1 MTYKLTK
8 QEGEHY
14 DRSVRVSDCTIGR
27 VERVMVGE
35 IASRQDYW
43 RARPIKDVM
52 ARHIELGRPKR
63 TKYKTRQAAAEALVK
78 EHGPTVII
86 KKIATGKLDL
96 DFGNK
101 WLRSIGDLD

>member
-8 QEGEHY
+8 REGEHY
-14 DRSVRVSDCTIGR
+14 DRSVKVSNRTIGR

-43 RARPIKDVM
+43 RARPAKDVL
-52 ARHIELGRPKR
+52 APEIELGRPKR

-78 EHGPTVII
+78 QHGSTVII
-86 KKIATGKLDL
+86 QQIATGKLDV
-96 DFGNK
+96 DYGNK

>member
-1 MTYKLTK
+1 MTYRLQKR
-8 QEGEHY
+8 QGEHY
-14 DRSVRVSDCTIGR
+14 DRSVHVSDKKIGR
-27 VERVMVGE
+27 VERVFVGE

-63 TKYKTRQAAAEALVK
+63 AKYKTRKAAAEALVK
-78 EHGPTVII
+78 QHGSSVII
-86 KKIATGKLDL
+86 EKIATGKLNA

>member
-1 MTYKLTK
+1 MTYKLQK
-8 QEGEHY
+8 RNGEHY
-14 DRSVRVSDCTIGR
+14 DRSVHVSDTQIGR

-35 IASRQDYW
+35 VASRQDYW
-43 RARPIKDVM
+43 RARPVKDVM

-63 TKYKTRQAAAEALVK
+63 AKYKTRKAAAEALVK
-78 EHGPTVII
+78 QHGSSVII
-86 KKIATGKLDL
+86 EKIATGKLNA